1 MSSTVYGVLRGQQD
15 VPQKQ
20 RFENNLRVS
29 HEPTVHQSSPFRQFR
44 RKTTPSVRHF
54 FPFLS
59 LFDYC
64 QFHSFRKIEGNRPF
78 YSSVL
83 SCQAFDLE

>member
-1 MSSTVYGVLRGQQD
+1 MSSTVYGVLRGQQY
-15 VPQKQ
+15 VPQSKD
-20 RFENNLRVS
+20 LKIISVS

-44 RKTTPSVRHF
+44 RKITPSVRHF